1 MYNLIYLHIILRRR
15 NYSLRIKRF
24 NMLGKSHHSVLN
36 KVTFAGL
43 LITIGIVFG
52 DIGTS
57 PLYVIKA
64 IIGGADRFD
73 ELLVY
78 GALSCV
84 FWTLT
89 LQTTLK
95 YVIITLRADN
105 HGEGGIFALFALMKK
120 KSTWAAVVT
129 MIGGSALLADGVI
142 TPSITVTSS
151 IEGLQLIN
159 PRIPVL
165 PLVLLIITAL
175 FFVQQFGT
183 RLIGKSFGPIMLV
196 WFFMLATL
204 GFIHLSKYPQVL
216 NALNPVYAFNFLTEY
231 PKGFVLLG
239 AVFLA
244 TTGAEALYSDLGH
257 CGINNIR
264 ISWIFVKIAL
274 LLNYFGQGAWLM
286 NHPIA
291 VDGLNPF
298 YAIMPKWFL
307 FPGILISTA
316 AAIIAS
322 QALITGSYTLISEAV
337 SLNFWPKIKVLHP
350 TFIKGQVYIPF
361 VNWMLWIS
369 VCFVVLFFRESSNME
384 AAYGLSITIT
394 MIMTS
399 LLLIFYLH
407 QKKVPLLFIGMFA
420 VVFSIIEGSFL
431 IANLHK
437 FPNGGWFSIALA
449 MVFFAIMVGWFFGRR
464 IKNRHISFSNV
475 NKYLHLFE
483 DLSKDTSIPRIATNL
498 VYIIK
503 ANQLHQIESKIMYS
517 IFNKQPKRAE
527 TYWLLHVN
535 VVDEPDTFSYEVNQ
549 FIPGI
554 LIRIDFHMGFK
565 IEPRINLYFKEVL
578 KDLVASGEIKLES
591 SYDSLRKHHFPAD
604 FLFVNLDR
612 VMTQD
617 YKLVPWETLI
627 MGLHGLVRLL
637 SITDVKALGLDP
649 SCVIEEKVPI
659 SIERPLSRKIQ
670 RIG

>member
-1 MYNLIYLHIILRRR
+1 MSGSNHP
-15 NYSLRIKRF
+15 S
-24 NMLGKSHHSVLN
+24 LN

-57 PLYVIKA
+57 PLYVVKA
-64 IIGGADRFD
+64 IISGAP
-73 ELLVY
+73 EISKMLIY

-89 LQTTLK
+89 LQTTFK
-95 YVIITLRADN
+95 YVFITLRADN

-120 KSTWAAVVT
+120 KSSWAAVLT
-129 MIGGSALLADGVI
+129 MIGGGALLADGVI

-151 IEGLQLIN
+151 IEGLQLMN
-159 PRIPVL
+159 PAMPVL
-165 PLVLLIITAL
+165 PVVLIIITAL

-183 RLIGKSFGPIMLV
+183 NFLGKSFGPIMV
-196 WFFMLATL
+196 IWFGMLATL
-204 GFIHLSKYPQVL
+204 GFIQLTTFPEII
-216 NALNPVYAFNFLTEY
+216 NALNPVYAYNFLTQY
-231 PKGFVLLG
+231 PKGFILLG
-239 AVFLA
+239 AVFLC

-257 CGINNIR
+257 CGIKNIR
-264 ISWIFVKIAL
+264 ISWIFVKISL
-274 LLNYFGQGAWLM
+274 VLNYLGQGAWLM
-286 NHPIA
+286 NHPQPVA
-291 VDGLNPF
+291 DLNPF
-298 YAIMPKWFL
+298 YAIMPNWFL
-307 FPGILISTA
+307 FPGVLISTA
-316 AAIIAS
+316 AAVIAS
-322 QALITGSYTLISEAV
+322 QALITGSYTLVSEAV

-350 TFIKGQVYIPF
+350 TTIKGQVYIPF
-361 VNWMLWIS
+361 VNWLLWVS

-399 LLLIFYLH
+399 MLLIHYLR
-407 QKKVPLLFIGMFA
+407 QKEVNFMILIFLGLLFGT
-420 VVFSIIEGSFL
+420 IEFSFL

-437 FPNGGWFSIALA
+437 FANGGWFSIALA
-449 MVFFAIMVGWFFGRR
+449 LAFLLIMLGWFFGRR

-483 DLSKDTSIPRIATNL
+483 DLSKDKSIPQIATNL

-503 ANQLHQIESKIMYS
+503 ANELHQIESKIMYS

-527 TYWLLHVN
+527 TYWLLHVDT
-535 VVDEPDTFSYEVNQ
+535 VDEPDTFSYEVTQ
-549 FIPGI
+549 FIPGT
-554 LIRIDFHMGFK
+554 LIRIDFHLGFK

-578 KDLVASGEIKLES
+578 KDMVASGEIKLCS
-591 SYDSLRKHHFPAD
+591 SYESLKKHHFPAD

-612 VMTQD
+612 IMTQD
-617 YKLVPWETLI
+617 YKLSPWETMV
-627 MGLHGLVRLL
+627 MGLHALTRIM
-637 SITDVKALGLDP
+637 SINDVKALGLD
-649 SCVIEEKVPI
+649 SSSVIEEKVPI
-659 SIERPLSRKIQ
+659 SIERPLNRKIS

>member
-1 MYNLIYLHIILRRR
+1 MSGN
-15 NYSLRIKRF
+15 ND
-24 NMLGKSHHSVLN
+24 HSELN
-36 KVTFAGL
+36 KVTIASL

-64 IIGGADRFD
+64 IIGGADRFS

-95 YVIITLRADN
+95 YVIVTLRADN

-120 KSTWAAVVT
+120 KSTWAAVLT

-151 IEGLQLIN
+151 IEGLQLVN
-159 PRIPVL
+159 PKIPVL
-165 PLVLLIITAL
+165 PLVLIIISAL

-183 RLIGKSFGPIMLV
+183 RFIGKSFGPMMVI
-196 WFFMLATL
+196 WFGMLAVL
-204 GFIHLSKYPQVL
+204 GFIQLNIYPEVL
-216 NALNPVYAFNFLTEY
+216 RALNPVYAFNFLTEY

-257 CGINNIR
+257 CGIKNIR
-264 ISWIFVKIAL
+264 ISWIFVKASL

-286 NHPIA
+286 MHPIPS
-291 VDGLNPF
+291 DDLNPF

-307 FPGILISTA
+307 FPGILIATA

-337 SLNFWPKIKVLHP
+337 SLNFWPKIKILHP
-350 TFIKGQVYIPF
+350 TTIKGQVYIPF
-361 VNWMLWIS
+361 VNWLLWAS

-399 LLLIFYLH
+399 LLLIRYLH
-407 QKKVPLLFIGMFA
+407 QRNIPQLFLGLFA
-420 VVFSIIEGSFL
+420 LVFGTIEGSFL

-449 MVFFAIMVGWFFGRR
+449 MAFLVIMVGWFFGRR

-483 DLSKDTSIPRIATNL
+483 DLSHDETIPRISTNL

-503 ANQLHQIESKIMYS
+503 ANQVHQIESKIMYS
-517 IFNKQPKRAE
+517 IFSKQPKRAE

-535 VVDEPDTFSYEVNQ
+535 IVDEPDTFSYEVTQ
-549 FIPGI
+549 FIPGT
-554 LIRIDFHMGFK
+554 LVRIDFHLGFK

-578 KDLVASGEIKLES
+578 KDLVASGEIKLVS
-591 SYDSLRKHHFPAD
+591 SYESLRKHHFPAD

-617 YKLVPWETLI
+617 YKLSPWETMI
-627 MGLHGLVRLL
+627 MGLHSLTRFL
-637 SITDVKALGLDP
+637 SIDDVKALGLDT
-649 SCVIEEKVPI
+649 SSVIEEKVPI
-659 SIERPLSRKIQ
+659 SIERPLNRKIH

>member
-1 MYNLIYLHIILRRR
+1 MSGAND
-15 NYSLRIKRF
+15 
-24 NMLGKSHHSVLN
+24 HSELN
-36 KVTFAGL
+36 KVTIASL

-64 IIGGADRFD
+64 IIGGADRFT

-105 HGEGGIFALFALMKK
+105 RGEGGIFALFALMKK
-120 KSTWAAVVT
+120 KSTWAAVLT

-159 PRIPVL
+159 PKIPVL
-165 PLVLLIITAL
+165 PLVLIIITAL

-183 RLIGKSFGPIMLV
+183 RFIGKSFGPIMVV
-196 WFFMLATL
+196 WFGMLAVL
-204 GFIHLSKYPQVL
+204 GFMQLNAYPEVFK
-216 NALNPVYAFNFLTEY
+216 ALNPVYAFNFLTEY

-257 CGINNIR
+257 CGIKNIR
-264 ISWIFVKIAL
+264 ISWIFVKASL

-286 NHPIA
+286 MHPIA
-291 VDGLNPF
+291 SDELNPF

-307 FPGILISTA
+307 FPGILIATA

-337 SLNFWPKIKVLHP
+337 SLNFWPKIKILHP
-350 TFIKGQVYIPF
+350 TTIKGQVYIPF
-361 VNWMLWIS
+361 VNWLLWAS
-369 VCFVVLFFRESSNME
+369 VCFVVLFFQQSSNME

-399 LLLIFYLH
+399 LLLIRYLH
-407 QKKVPLLFIGMFA
+407 QRNVPQLFLAFFA
-420 VVFSIIEGSFL
+420 LIFGTIEGSFL

-449 MVFFAIMVGWFFGRR
+449 LVFFAIMVGWFFGRR

-483 DLSKDTSIPRIATNL
+483 DLSHDETIPRIATNL

-503 ANQLHQIESKIMYS
+503 ANQLYQIESKIMYS
-517 IFNKQPKRAE
+517 IFSKQPKRAE

-535 VVDEPDTFSYEVNQ
+535 IVDEPDTFSYEVNQ
-549 FIPGI
+549 FIPGT
-554 LIRIDFHMGFK
+554 LIRIDFHLGFK

-578 KDLVASGEIKLES
+578 KDLVASGEIKLTS
-591 SYDSLRKHHFPAD
+591 SYESLRKHHFPAD

-612 VMTQD
+612 VMSQD
-617 YKLVPWETLI
+617 YKLSPWESMI
-627 MGLHGLVRLL
+627 MGLHSFTRLL
-637 SITDVKALGLDP
+637 SIDDVKALGLDT
-649 SCVIEEKVPI
+649 SSVIEEKVPI
-659 SIERPLSRKIQ
+659 SVERPLNRKIQ

>member
-1 MYNLIYLHIILRRR
+1 MSGTND
-15 NYSLRIKRF
+15 
-24 NMLGKSHHSVLN
+24 HSELN
-36 KVTFAGL
+36 KVTVASL

-64 IIGGADRFD
+64 IIGGADRFT

-105 HGEGGIFALFALMKK
+105 RGEGGIFALFALMKK
-120 KSTWAAVVT
+120 KSTWAAVLT

-159 PRIPVL
+159 PKIPVL
-165 PLVLLIITAL
+165 PLVLIIISAL

-183 RLIGKSFGPIMLV
+183 RFIGKSFGPIMVV
-196 WFFMLATL
+196 WFGMLGVL
-204 GFIHLSKYPQVL
+204 GFMQLNVYPEVL
-216 NALNPVYAFNFLTEY
+216 KALNPVYAFDFLTEY

-257 CGINNIR
+257 CGIKNIR
-264 ISWIFVKIAL
+264 ISWIFVKASL

-286 NHPIA
+286 MHPIA
-291 VDGLNPF
+291 SDGLNPF

-307 FPGILISTA
+307 FPGILIATA

-337 SLNFWPKIKVLHP
+337 SLNFWPKIKILHP
-350 TFIKGQVYIPF
+350 TTIKGQVYIPF
-361 VNWMLWIS
+361 VNWLLWAS
-369 VCFVVLFFRESSNME
+369 VCFVVLFFQQSSNME

-399 LLLIFYLH
+399 LLLIRYLH
-407 QKKVPLLFIGMFA
+407 QRNVPPLFLGLFA
-420 VVFSIIEGSFL
+420 FVFGTIEGSFL

-483 DLSKDTSIPRIATNL
+483 DLSHDETIPRIATNL

-535 VVDEPDTFSYEVNQ
+535 IVDEPDTFSYEVNQ
-549 FIPGI
+549 FIPGT
-554 LIRIDFHMGFK
+554 LIRIDFHLGFK

-578 KDLVASGEIKLES
+578 KDLVASGEIKLTS
-591 SYDSLRKHHFPAD
+591 SYESLRKHHFPAD

-617 YKLVPWETLI
+617 YKLSPWETMI
-627 MGLHGLVRLL
+627 MGLHSFTRLL
-637 SITDVKALGLDP
+637 SIDDVKSLGLDT
-649 SCVIEEKVPI
+649 SSVIEEKVPI
-659 SIERPLSRKIQ
+659 SIERPLNRKIQ

>member
-1 MYNLIYLHIILRRR
+1 MSGTN
-15 NYSLRIKRF
+15 
-24 NMLGKSHHSVLN
+24 HHSALN

-57 PLYVIKA
+57 PLYVVKA
-64 IIGGADRFD
+64 IIAGADKID

-89 LQTTLK
+89 LQTTIK

-120 KSTWAAVVT
+120 KSTWAAVLT

-159 PRIPVL
+159 PHLSVL
-165 PLVLLIITAL
+165 PVVLMIISGL

-183 RLIGKSFGPIMLV
+183 RFIGKSFGPIMII
-196 WFFMLATL
+196 WFGMLAVL
-204 GFIHLSKYPQVL
+204 GFAQLSTFPQIL
-216 NALNPVYAFNFLTEY
+216 NALNPVYAFRFLTTY

-257 CGINNIR
+257 CGIRNIR
-264 ISWIFVKIAL
+264 ISWVFVKISL

-286 NHPIA
+286 THPQPMHE
-291 VDGLNPF
+291 LNPF
-298 YAIMPKWFL
+298 YAIMPQWFL
-307 FPGILISTA
+307 FPGIMVSTA
-316 AAIIAS
+316 AAVIAS

-350 TFIKGQVYIPF
+350 TTIKGQVYIPF
-361 VNWMLWIS
+361 VNWLLWVS
-369 VCFVVLFFRESSNME
+369 VCFVVLFFQESSNME

-394 MIMTS
+394 MMMTS
-399 LLLIFYLH
+399 MLVIRYLH
-407 QKKVPLLFIGMFA
+407 EKNIHVLFLTLFA
-420 VVFSIIEGSFL
+420 LVFGTIEGSFL

-449 MVFFAIMVGWFFGRR
+449 LCFFMIMIGWFFGRK

-483 DLSKDTSIPRIATNL
+483 DLSKDKTIPQIATNL
-498 VYIIK
+498 VYVIK
-503 ANQLHQIESKIMYS
+503 ANQVYQIESKIMYS

-535 VVDEPDTFSYEVNQ
+535 VVDEPDTFSYEVIQ
-549 FIPGI
+549 FIPGT
-554 LIRIDFHMGFK
+554 LIRIDFHLGFK
-565 IEPRINLYFKEVL
+565 IEPRLNLFFKEVL
-578 KDLVASGEIKLES
+578 KDMVANGEIKLTS
-591 SYDSLRKHHFPAD
+591 SYESLKKHHFPAD

-612 VMTQD
+612 IMTQD
-617 YKLVPWETLI
+617 YKLSPWETMI
-627 MGLHGLVRLL
+627 MGLHALTRLL
-637 SITDVKALGLDP
+637 SINDVKALGLDT

-659 SIERPLSRKIQ
+659 SIERPLTRKIQ

>member
-1 MYNLIYLHIILRRR
+1 M
-15 NYSLRIKRF
+15 S
-24 NMLGKSHHSVLN
+24 GTHHPSGLS

-57 PLYVIKA
+57 PLYVVKA
-64 IIGGADRFD
+64 IISGAEHFD
-73 ELLVY
+73 KLLVY

-89 LQTTLK
+89 LQTTFK
-95 YVIITLRADN
+95 YVFITLRADN

-120 KSTWAAVVT
+120 KSVWAAVLT

-151 IEGLQLIN
+151 IEGLRLIN
-159 PRIPVL
+159 PEIPVL
-165 PLVLLIITAL
+165 PVVLIIITAL

-183 RLIGKSFGPIMLV
+183 NFIGKSFGPMMVV
-196 WFFMLATL
+196 WFGMLAVL
-204 GFIHLSKYPQVL
+204 GFVQLLSYPEIL
-216 NALNPVYAFNFLTEY
+216 NALNPVHAYNFLTQH
-231 PKGFVLLG
+231 PHGFILLG
-239 AVFLA
+239 AVFLC

-257 CGINNIR
+257 CGIKNIR
-264 ISWIFVKIAL
+264 ISWIFVKITL

-286 NHPIA
+286 NHPTL
-291 VDGLNPF
+291 VQDLNPF
-298 YAIMPKWFL
+298 YTIMPSWFL

-337 SLNFWPKIKVLHP
+337 SMNFWPKIKVLHP
-350 TFIKGQVYIPF
+350 TTIKGQVYIPF
-361 VNWMLWIS
+361 VNWLLWVF
-369 VCFVVLFFRESSNME
+369 VCFVVLFFQESSNME

-399 LLLIFYLH
+399 MLVIHYLH
-407 QKKVPLLFIGMFA
+407 EKNVHYTILVLLT
-420 VVFSIIEGSFL
+420 VVFGTIEGSFL

-437 FPNGGWFSIALA
+437 FPNGGWLSIVLA
-449 MVFFAIMVGWFFGRR
+449 FAFLLIMVGWFFGRR

-483 DLSKDTSIPRIATNL
+483 DLSHDKSIPQIATNL

-503 ANQLHQIESKIMYS
+503 ANNIHQIESKIMFS
-517 IFNKQPKRAE
+517 IFNKQPKRAQ
-527 TYWLLHVN
+527 TYWLLHVDT
-535 VVDEPDTFSYEVNQ
+535 VDEPDTFSYEVNQ
-549 FIPGI
+549 IIPGT
-554 LIRIDFHMGFK
+554 LIRIDFHLGFK

-578 KDLVASGEIKLES
+578 KDMVASGEIKLSS
-591 SYDSLRKHHFPAD
+591 SYESLKKHHLPSD

-612 VMTQD
+612 IMTQD
-617 YKLVPWETLI
+617 YKLSPWETMV
-627 MGLHGLVRLL
+627 MGLHAFTRLF
-637 SITDVKALGLDP
+637 SINDVKALGLD
-649 SCVIEEKVPI
+649 SSSVIEEKVPI
-659 SIERPLSRKIQ
+659 SIERPLNRKIK

>member
-1 MYNLIYLHIILRRR
+1 MPEPPQ
-15 NYSLRIKRF
+15 
-24 NMLGKSHHSVLN
+24 HSALS
-36 KVTFAGL
+36 KVSFAGL

-57 PLYVIKA
+57 PLYVVKA
-64 IIGGADRFD
+64 IISGAHQFD
-73 ELLVY
+73 KLLVY

-120 KSTWAAVVT
+120 KSTWAAALT

-151 IEGLQLIN
+151 IEGLRLIN
-159 PRIPVL
+159 PHMPVL
-165 PLVLLIITAL
+165 PVVLVIITAL

-183 RLIGKSFGPIMLV
+183 KFIGNSFGPIMV
-196 WFFMLATL
+196 IWFAMLSTL
-204 GFIHLSKYPQVL
+204 GFVQLTTYPEIL
-216 NALNPVYAFNFLTEY
+216 NAINPVYAYSFLTQY
-231 PKGFVLLG
+231 PKGFILLG
-239 AVFLA
+239 AVFLC

-257 CGINNIR
+257 CGIKNIR
-264 ISWIFVKIAL
+264 ISWIFVKISL

-286 NHPIA
+286 NHPQPIH
-291 VDGLNPF
+291 DLNPF
-298 YAIMPKWFL
+298 YSIMPGWFL
-307 FPGILISTA
+307 FSGILISTA
-316 AAIIAS
+316 AAVIAS

-350 TFIKGQVYIPF
+350 TTIKGQVYIPF
-361 VNWMLWIS
+361 VNWLLWVS
-369 VCFVVLFFRESSNME
+369 VCFVVMFFRESSNME

-399 LLLIFYLH
+399 LLLIHYLYE
-407 QKKVPLLFIGMFA
+407 KKVHFLLLGILALLFG
-420 VVFSIIEGSFL
+420 SIEGSFL

-437 FPNGGWFSIALA
+437 FKNGGWFSIALA
-449 MVFFAIMVGWFFGRR
+449 CAFLLIMLGWFFGRR
-464 IKNRHISFSNV
+464 IKNRHISFVNV

-483 DLSKDTSIPRIATNL
+483 DLSNDKTIPQIATNL

-503 ANQLHQIESKIMYS
+503 ANNVYQIESKIMYS

-549 FIPGI
+549 FIPGT
-554 LIRIDFHMGFK
+554 LIRVDFHLGFK
-565 IEPRINLYFKEVL
+565 VEPRINLYFKEVL
-578 KDLVASGEIKLES
+578 KDMVANGEIKLSS
-591 SYDSLRKHHFPAD
+591 SYESLKKHHFPAD

-617 YKLVPWETLI
+617 YKLSPWETMI
-627 MGLHGLVRLL
+627 MGLHAFARLF
-637 SITDVKALGLDP
+637 SINDVKALGLD
-649 SCVIEEKVPI
+649 SSSVIEEKVPI
-659 SIERPLSRKIQ
+659 SVERPLNRKIQ
-670 RIG
+670 RING